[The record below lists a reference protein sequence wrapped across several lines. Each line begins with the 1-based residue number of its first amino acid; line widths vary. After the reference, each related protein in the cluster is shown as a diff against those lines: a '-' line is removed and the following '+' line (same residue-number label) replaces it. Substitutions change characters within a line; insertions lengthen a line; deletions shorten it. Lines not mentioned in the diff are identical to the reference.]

1 MLITDRIKN
10 DKRVVDYYKAYMAH
24 PFIKGIED
32 GTLDR
37 EKFKRYLIQD
47 SLYLK
52 DYGKVYASIFMDL
65 DRIEDLQF
73 MHVCIGVVVSD
84 ETTMHSQYLMDYGL
98 DVYKVDNAPIEK
110 ENRAYLD
117 YMLSFTKEN
126 DIKKTFMAALPCT
139 LTYEYIGKT
148 LLALTKDNESE
159 HYFYPW
165 IEAYSGASF
174 EEFSVKSC
182 ELINRLCENCTEEEQ
197 EELLDIYVEACRH
210 EMNFWDMSFR

>member
-1 MLITDRIKN
+1 MLITERLSN
-10 DKRVVDYYKAYMAH
+10 DKRIQAYYDAYMAH
-24 PFIKGIED
+24 PFIKGIEK

-37 EKFKRYLIQD
+37 EKFKHYLVQD

-65 DRIEDLQF
+65 NRIEDLQF
-73 MHVCIGVVVSD
+73 MHTCIGVVVAD
-84 ETTMHSQYLMDYGL
+84 ETNMHSKYLNDYGL
-98 DVYKVDNAPIEK
+98 DVYKVDDDPVDK
-110 ENRAYLD
+110 ETRDYLD
-117 YMLSFTKEN
+117 YMLSFTKGN

-148 LLALTKDNESE
+148 LKKLTKDQVEEN
-159 HYFYPW
+159 YFGPW
-165 IEAYSGASF
+165 IEAYSGDSF

-182 ELINRLCENCTEEEQ
+182 ELINRLCKDCTELEQ
-197 EELLDIYVEACRH
+197 EELVEIYIEACRH